1 MQKQETKKSIKDAE
15 ASDSGGFGAQNRKEP
30 MIIDFHTHTFP
41 EKIAAG
47 AIDKLSHTSHSRA
60 LTDGTENGL
69 LAHMRMSGVT
79 HSVILPVATAARQV
93 PRINDASA
101 RLNEA
106 RRGEGLISFASMHPE
121 LANVR
126 EELVR
131 VRDLGFRG
139 IKIHPVYQ
147 GADLDS
153 PAFLRILEVC
163 AELGLVVVT
172 HAGLDIGFPGIV
184 HAAPSMALRALRALK
199 GGPVSRTRE
208 GEDIPPEKEREAAM
222 EGCLRT
228 AAKALSGIGCSP
240 SRTLADDGGFRLVLA
255 HMGGWR
261 NWEEVAI
268 LAQSL
273 CEAGPVM
280 IDTAFSAGA
289 FPPLD
294 DGYWKEEETK
304 MLGKR
309 AFVSIIRAFGAHRVL
324 FGSDAPWGSQK
335 ETLDFLEGTE
345 LTDIEKALVLWKNA
359 GQLLG
364 NRVREG

>member
-1 MQKQETKKSIKDAE
+1 
-15 ASDSGGFGAQNRKEP
+15 

-106 RRGEGLISFASMHPE
+106 RGGEGLISFASMHPDF
-121 LANVR
+121 ANVR

-147 GADLDS
+147 GANLDG
-153 PAFLRILEVC
+153 PAFLRILEIC
-163 AELGLVVVT
+163 AELGLLVVT

-184 HAAPSMALRALRALK
+184 RAAPSMALHALRELK
-199 GGPVSRTRE
+199 SGRASRMRE
-208 GEDIPPEKEREAAM
+208 GGSIYPEKEREASM
-222 EGCLRT
+222 EAGLQT
-228 AAKALSGIGCSP
+228 AAKALSEIGCSP
-240 SRTLADDGGFRLVLA
+240 SRTPAENGGFRLILA

-280 IDTAFSAGA
+280 IDTAFSTGA

-335 ETLDFLEGTE
+335 DTLDFVEETDLTE
-345 LTDIEKALVLWKNA
+345 TEKAFILWKNA
-359 GQLLG
+359 ERLLG
-364 NRVREG
+364 NNVTSHSRAKHSLFGTGR